1 MHHRFLAGVSVA
13 AVIVLLSGIAIPPA
27 GAEET
32 YALSMHGDEAFPDGP
47 RDHFPWV
54 DREARKGGD
63 LSLAIVGTFDSMNP
77 YIVQGLPAA
86 GLKALVFQS
95 LLYRSPDEPFTLYPQ
110 VARAIEIADDRTRIV
125 FHLDP
130 RARFHDG
137 TEVTAEDVLFTFDA
151 LLNDGRPHT
160 QTYFS
165 GVTGVQELGPLSVS
179 FDLRGDNWE
188 LPLLLG
194 LMPVLSK
201 EYFETVTFTGTS
213 LEIPVG
219 TGPYRVESIDPGHRV
234 IYRRDPDYWGRDLPQ
249 SVGRYN
255 FDTMT
260 YTWYRDSNVAHQ
272 AFLAGDSNIRF
283 EGDSRRW
290 VTGYDVPARDD
301 GRIIM
306 ASVASGRP
314 SGLYAAVWNHRRSPF
329 DDVRVRDAL
338 GLAFDFDWIN
348 ENLLHGQYTRTTSLF
363 DNSALRAT
371 GAATGRER
379 TLLEPWGN
387 ELEPIVFEAP
397 WSPAEGTLRERLKE
411 ATRLLQEAGYVL
423 RDGVLVSEATGEPL
437 TFELLLNDPR
447 EERIFL
453 AWFANLE
460 RLGIRPLMRTVDAA
474 QHRNRIRQFDFD
486 ALPWRWGVS
495 LSPGNEQW
503 IYWGSNA
510 ADDEGSRNY
519 AGVRSPVL
527 DSIITSLSD
536 ARSREDL
543 EAAAR
548 ALDRVLMWGRHVLPL
563 YHRTEDL
570 VAYWSSLRRP
580 QRPVL
585 YGTDIWAWWHEPP

>member
-1 MHHRFLAGVSVA
+1 MVTPAGFRTSSEEGRMFVPDRHTRRAFPEPQPLGQSSGHGPVNLFRRHSFAAPETCCFGGAVGDDRGSKTEPAMHHRFLAGVSVA
-13 AVIVLLSGIAIPPA
+13 AAIALLSSTAVAPA

-314 SGLYAAVWNHRRSPF
+314 SGLYAVVWNHRRSPF
-329 DDVRVRDAL
+329 DDVRVRDAW
-338 GLAFDFDWIN
+338 GLPLIST
-348 ENLLHGQYTRTTSLF
+348 GSTRTCSTASTRARRASLTTPR
-363 DNSALRAT
+363 S
-371 GAATGRER
+371 GRQVPQQE
-379 TLLEPWGN
+379 GN
-387 ELEPIVFEAP
+387 AP
-397 WSPAEGTLRERLKE
+397 FS
-411 ATRLLQEAGYVL
+411 
-423 RDGVLVSEATGEPL
+423 
-437 TFELLLNDPR
+437 
-447 EERIFL
+447 
-453 AWFANLE
+453 
-460 RLGIRPLMRTVDAA
+460 
-474 QHRNRIRQFDFD
+474 
-486 ALPWRWGVS
+486 
-495 LSPGNEQW
+495 SPGGMSWNPSFSKRP
-503 IYWGSNA
+503 GH
-510 ADDEGSRNY
+510 
-519 AGVRSPVL
+519 RSK
-527 DSIITSLSD
+527 
-536 ARSREDL
+536 
-543 EAAAR
+543 
-548 ALDRVLMWGRHVLPL
+548 ALC
-563 YHRTEDL
+563 
-570 VAYWSSLRRP
+570 AS
-580 QRPVL
+580 
-585 YGTDIWAWWHEPP
+585 A